1 MWVVLSYNF
10 LFKNFRIVIGY
21 NNEIFLLECFLIDKD
36 MYFNRIYRYMIIRI
50 INCYRDIN
58 RIDYY
63 VICMLYFKDF
73 LYFIN

>member
-1 MWVVLSYNF
+1 
-10 LFKNFRIVIGY
+10 
-21 NNEIFLLECFLIDKD
+21 
-36 MYFNRIYRYMIIRI
+36 MYFNRIYRYIIIRI

-58 RIDYY
+58 RNDYY